1 MKLLDKI
8 RAIFTPKPVV
18 VPPAPLYSDEEFL
31 EFIAAQARK
40 RTREEQAAQ
49 SKPASPGAPLG
60 NAA

>member
-1 MKLLDKI
+1 MELLNKM
-8 RAIFTPKPVV
+8 RALFKRKPEV

-40 RTREEQAAQ
+40 RTRDEQVG
-49 SKPASPGAPLG
+49 KGTPPASPLG

>member
-1 MKLLDKI
+1 MELLTKL
-8 RAIFTPKPVV
+8 RALFQRQPVV

-40 RTREEQAAQ
+40 RTRDEQAGK
-49 SKPASPGAPLG
+49 SSPPAAPLG